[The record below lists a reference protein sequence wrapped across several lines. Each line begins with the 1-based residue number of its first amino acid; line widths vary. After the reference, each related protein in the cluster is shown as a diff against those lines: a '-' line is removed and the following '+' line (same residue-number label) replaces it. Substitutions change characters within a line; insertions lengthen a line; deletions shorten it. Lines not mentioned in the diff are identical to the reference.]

1 MGTISGT
8 ETENIF
14 PSDRRLAIPM
24 ARPELEET
32 GLLSGLAP
40 TPGAPIPTALVS
52 CWFIHP
58 FHKHLLL
65 STYPVPHTRYRLCP
79 PGSPRL
85 EGRWI
90 SEPKSAQH
98 RAHAGQD

>member
-1 MGTISGT
+1 
-8 ETENIF
+8 
-14 PSDRRLAIPM
+14 M

-40 TPGAPIPTALVS
+40 TPGAPAPAPAALVS
-52 CWFIHP
+52 HWFIHP
-58 FHKHLLL
+58 LHKHLLL
-65 STYPVPHTRYRLCP
+65 STYPVPHTRYRFCP

-90 SEPKSAQH
+90 SEPECTAQGTC
-98 RAHAGQD
+98 RAELTPAC